1 MRFRTAPARAT
12 IAAMKHLLAFALL
25 ALTSAALGS
34 PARAGGV
41 SEVSVSVKGG
51 SLRLVGDDGPSSV
64 LIRATAQPGS
74 FVVAG
79 MAGTNINGGSGDN
92 FSGVTRGFRIDL
104 GGGNN
109 ELLITAGELV
119 TELEVPGTFSYRSGS
134 GSDLVVFDHVV
145 FTGKVAIDPGE
156 GDDTVVGY
164 VCFLPSSARV
174 STGEGDDLVVLDN
187 ALTGGGLVL
196 SLGLG
201 DDEALLLDGNFAGR
215 TSLLLGEGDDVARFH
230 AVSFAALLLK
240 GSTGSDAA
248 VRTDAFDV
256 TVTKESGMESTA
268 IHPDPAQVTADVV
281 GRPSVERA
289 LELIEEIGTGPS

>member
-1 MRFRTAPARAT
+1 
-12 IAAMKHLLAFALL
+12 MKHLVAFALF
-25 ALTSAALGS
+25 AVTCAALGS

-64 LIRATAQPGS
+64 LIRATAEPGS

-79 MAGTNINGGSGDN
+79 MAGTNINGGSGGG

-104 GGGNN
+104 GGGDN

-134 GSDLVVFDHVV
+134 GSDLVVLDYVAF
-145 FTGKVAIDPGE
+145 FGKVAVDSGE
-156 GDDTVVGY
+156 GDDTVFCY
-164 VCFLPSSARV
+164 VCFLPQSARV
-174 STGEGDDLVVLDN
+174 STGEGDDLVVVDN

-201 DDEALLLDGNFAGR
+201 DDDALLLDGNFAGR
-215 TSLLLGEGDDVARFH
+215 TSLLLGGGDDAARFH
-230 AVSFAALLLK
+230 AVNFEALLLK
-240 GSTGSDAA
+240 GSTGQDLI
-248 VRTDAFDV
+248 VRTNEFDA
-256 TVTKESGMESTA
+256 TATKESGLEGSLTFGDA
-268 IHPDPAQVTADVV
+268 DLVIGEIVAQ
-281 GRPSVERA
+281 PSVERA